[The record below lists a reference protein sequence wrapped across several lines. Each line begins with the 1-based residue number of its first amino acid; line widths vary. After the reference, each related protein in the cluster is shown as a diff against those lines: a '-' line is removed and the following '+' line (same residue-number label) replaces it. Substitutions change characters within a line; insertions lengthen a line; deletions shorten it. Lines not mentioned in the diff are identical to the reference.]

1 MTEAGD
7 VTDQDLVR
15 AERMTVRTPKHQRG
29 QDTRP
34 ATPKGDG
41 PGGDRSVGAGW
52 QFSRPC
58 TFAQEST
65 CQLWP
70 VLSAT
75 LWGFA
80 HWFPPK
86 QTSCL
91 LHPRLG
97 GAAGRELAS
106 RMRARSAFIGLLLA
120 LLFIPQLRAIC
131 RLRLEAR
138 DQMGG
143 GRLGRLR
150 LEVRD
155 QVGMARRLVRPTG
168 GRRRGRRT
176 GLMLNGRRGVARCG
190 NGKSG
195 ATKGGKAERED
206 RGDARDTGLDHVS
219 SFSRSLVGWLK
230 KRIEHGPQ

>member
-1 MTEAGD
+1 
-7 VTDQDLVR
+7 
-15 AERMTVRTPKHQRG
+15 
-29 QDTRP
+29 
-34 ATPKGDG
+34 
-41 PGGDRSVGAGW
+41 
-52 QFSRPC
+52 
-58 TFAQEST
+58 

-75 LWGFA
+75 LWGSA

-155 QVGMARRLVRPTG
+155 QVGMARRLVRPT
-168 GRRRGRRT
+168 RRT
-176 GLMLNGRRGVARCG
+176 QTWSSNRPNAQWTARRCPVRQRQERCHQGRQGR
-190 NGKSG
+190 
-195 ATKGGKAERED
+195 T
-206 RGDARDTGLDHVS
+206 
-219 SFSRSLVGWLK
+219 
-230 KRIEHGPQ
+230 